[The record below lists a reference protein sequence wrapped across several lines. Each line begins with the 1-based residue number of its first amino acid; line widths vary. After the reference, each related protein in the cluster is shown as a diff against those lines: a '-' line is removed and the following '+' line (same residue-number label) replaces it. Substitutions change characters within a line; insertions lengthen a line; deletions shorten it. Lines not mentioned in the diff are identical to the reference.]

1 LVDYFLILGC
11 GIGQNGILNLH
22 YEILEK
28 KKDPNRQS
36 LVEGSAQ
43 YIEKPYSEKKQGKFR
58 LINEEQGSELH
69 QKIINLDELGDSS
82 KKCVM

>member
-1 LVDYFLILGC
+1 MVGNLFLILGC

-28 KKDPNRQS
+28 KKDPNRPQS

-43 YIEKPYSEKKQGKFR
+43 YIEKQYSEKKQGI
-58 LINEEQGSELH
+58 L
-69 QKIINLDELGDSS
+69 NL
-82 KKCVM
+82 